1 MTTTT
6 RPPRTV
12 EEIARLGEEA
22 LARWVLPALR
32 PEDDGR
38 FVAVDVDSG
47 DFETDDDDIAAVAR
61 LRQRRPTAEV
71 WLGRVGEPA
80 AYRLRGGR

>member
-1 MTTTT
+1 MTSH
-6 RPPRTV
+6 PPRTV
-12 EEIARLGEEA
+12 EEVARLGEEA
-22 LARWVLPALR
+22 FARRVRPVLR

-47 DFETDDDDIAAVAR
+47 DYEADDDDIAAVAR
-61 LRQRRPTAEV
+61 LRLRRPKAEV

-80 AYRLRGGR
+80 TYRLRGGR